1 MPSLRDYRDRIKSVK
16 STKKITSAMKMVA
29 ASKLKKA
36 QLQAEASQPY
46 AIAMA
51 EMLGR
56 VAKNV
61 NIGPGSSKLLAGT
74 GSDQRHLVVVVS
86 ADRGLAGGFN
96 ANVIKEAR
104 RMIRDLLAAKKDVFI
119 ICAGRKARDLLS
131 REFKGRIWES
141 FTGITGKSRVEFADV
156 NKVTELVLDKFN
168 AGEFD
173 VCTLVYN
180 EFKSILTQKPAR
192 QQLIPF
198 KLPDEEDVQKEKDKM
213 AKAEAARQG
222 MRRKKTEVV
231 EEAGPISPYDFEPEE
246 GRILA
251 TLLPRNIGVQIF
263 RALLDSAAGEQ
274 AARMTAMDSATRNA
288 GDMINRLTLKYN
300 RARQA
305 YITKE
310 LIEII
315 SGAEAL

>member
-36 QLQAEASQPY
+36 QDQAQASQPY
-46 AIAMA
+46 AQAMG
-51 EMLGR
+51 EMLAR

-61 NIGPGSSKLLAGT
+61 VIGPGSNKLLVGT

-96 ANVIKEAR
+96 ANLVKEAR
-104 RMIRDLLAAKKDVFI
+104 KTIRDLLAQKKDVEI
-119 ICAGRKARDLLS
+119 ICAGRKGRDLLS
-131 REFKGRIWES
+131 REFKSKIVES
-141 FTGITGKSRVEFADV
+141 YVGITGKNRVDYNDAATIT
-156 NKVTELVLDKFN
+156 NLVLDKFN
-168 AGEFD
+168 AGQFD
-173 VCTLVYN
+173 VCTVIYN
-180 EFKSILTQKPAR
+180 EFVSILTQKPKR

-198 KLPDEEDVQKEKDKM
+198 TLPDEEELAKAKEKA
-213 AKAEAARQG
+213 AKAEAAKQG
-222 MRRKKTEVV
+222 IRRKKVEVV
-231 EEAGPISPYDFEPEE
+231 AEAGPISPYAFEPDE
-246 GRILA
+246 GQILNS
-251 TLLPRNIGVQIF
+251 LLPRNIGVQIF

-274 AARMTAMDSATRNA
+274 AARMTAMDNATRNA
-288 GDMINRLTLKYN
+288 GDMINSLSIKYN